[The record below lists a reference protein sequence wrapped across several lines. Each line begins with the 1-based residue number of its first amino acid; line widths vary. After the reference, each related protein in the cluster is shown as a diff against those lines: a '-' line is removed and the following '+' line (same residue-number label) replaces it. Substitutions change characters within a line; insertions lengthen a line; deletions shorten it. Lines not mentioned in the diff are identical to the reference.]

1 MNIYDIA
8 KEANVSTATV
18 SRVLN
23 NSGKVSEKTR
33 ERVLSVV
40 NKYGYSPN
48 VFARGLM
55 SASLKTI
62 GVLTVDIR
70 DMYYATVAYTIEQ
83 EFEKLG
89 YSVILC
95 NTGVSAAQKERY
107 IAMLT
112 EKQVD
117 GMIFVGSVFR
127 DDTISATIE
136 ETAQKI
142 PCVIVNG
149 HVEGAYSVV
158 CDEADGAAQ
167 CVQYLYQ
174 KGRSHILFLQNSNT
188 YSSQNKGR
196 GYEAAMREFGGEPR
210 TVAAG
215 PGIDGGYHAVES
227 LLREGVTVDAILASE
242 DVCAVGAL
250 KALLVNGRRVP
261 DETALFG
268 FNNSEFCSCSIP
280 SLSSVDN
287 RMEEMGR
294 QAVFLLYNILNGKEP
309 QKKTIVPPNLVLRGT
324 TP

>member
-40 NKYGYSPN
+40 NKYSYSPN

-95 NTGVSAAQKERY
+95 NTGVNAEQKERY

-112 EKQVD
+112 EKPV
-117 GMIFVGSVFR
+117 SY
-127 DDTISATIE
+127 THLTLP
-136 ETAQKI
+136 T
-142 PCVIVNG
+142 N
-149 HVEGAYSVV
+149 
-158 CDEADGAAQ
+158 
-167 CVQYLYQ
+167 
-174 KGRSHILFLQNSNT
+174 
-188 YSSQNKGR
+188 
-196 GYEAAMREFGGEPR
+196 
-210 TVAAG
+210 
-215 PGIDGGYHAVES
+215 
-227 LLREGVTVDAILASE
+227 
-242 DVCAVGAL
+242 
-250 KALLVNGRRVP
+250 
-261 DETALFG
+261 
-268 FNNSEFCSCSIP
+268 
-280 SLSSVDN
+280 
-287 RMEEMGR
+287 
-294 QAVFLLYNILNGKEP
+294 
-309 QKKTIVPPNLVLRGT
+309 
-324 TP
+324 